1 MKNNIRPYCASDK
14 GFLIEIFKKNI
25 PEYFAAEE
33 LSDFIVYLDVYAA
46 TYLSIIYKDR
56 IVGGLG
62 YEVRHSDSSGRINWI
77 FMHPEF
83 KNKGLGSE
91 AVEYCIQLLIN
102 DNQIKILIVRTS
114 QHAFKFFERQGF
126 TLKEV
131 QQNYWSEGL
140 HLYLMQREI

>member
-1 MKNNIRPYCASDK
+1 
-14 GFLIEIFKKNI
+14 
-25 PEYFAAEE
+25 
-33 LSDFIVYLDVYAA
+33 
-46 TYLSIIYKDR
+46 
-56 IVGGLG
+56 
-62 YEVRHSDSSGRINWI
+62 
-77 FMHPEF
+77 MHPEF